1 METGPPTTDKE
12 YSMRMADRIRET
24 LQEALAPIVLE
35 VVDDSARHAG
45 HAGNPG
51 GVGETHFQIRVVA
64 AGFAGQ
70 SRVVRHRRVNQL
82 LAAEF
87 GRGLHAL
94 QLTLLAPGE

>member
-1 METGPPTTDKE
+1 
-12 YSMRMADRIRET
+12 MRMAERIRET
-24 LQEALAPIVLE
+24 LNEALAPTLLE

-51 GVGETHFQIRVVA
+51 CAGETHFQIRVVA
-64 AGFAGQ
+64 ESFAGQ

-87 GRGLHAL
+87 ERGLHAL